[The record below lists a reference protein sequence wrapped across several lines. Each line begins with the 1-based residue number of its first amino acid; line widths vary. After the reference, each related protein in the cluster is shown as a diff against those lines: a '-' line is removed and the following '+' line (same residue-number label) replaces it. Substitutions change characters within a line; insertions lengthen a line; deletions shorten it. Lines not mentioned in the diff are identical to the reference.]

1 MLDESGTHTPKHADE
16 IRIRTTIM
24 PPLRTHAAHFIQLL
38 ALFTT
43 TVGAAT
49 LRVPDDFNT
58 IQSAID
64 TVKVDD
70 TVLVAAGTYREPLKL
85 KAGVIVKSAGNDE
98 KGKLGLKRAE
108 ATILEGGVEMAE
120 KAVLDGFTV
129 TGVGNYD
136 EKLWQHHFDTQGNEQ
151 PHEHIGADGRPGI
164 AVAADSSVLNNIVHH
179 IGYTGIAIT
188 GGSPRIVGNVCY
200 RNMGGGIGSMKG
212 SAAIIEKNECFEN
225 FFAGIG
231 CDAASPAIRDN
242 FCHDNIRAGI
252 GISEGSSPKVTGNRC
267 FKNRRAG
274 IGIRTGEDTRPLV
287 ENNECSDNTMAGI
300 GVEEGTRPTLAKNK
314 LSNNKLVAIGVTGGS
329 EAVIRGNEMSRD
341 GGAPPMIAVLE
352 ASKAIITGNTIY
364 GGGVAGVL
372 VKGKAEVRDNHF
384 IGSGPKANNAIW
396 AHAGAE
402 VTLGGNRIE
411 GWKQEL
417 AVAKDTKVI
426 TDDSKVARSAREPA
440 ARPNILWLTAEDMS
454 SNLGCYGDVQ
464 ASTPRLDAF
473 ARESVRFTHAFATA
487 PVCSPSRS
495 CLITGMFATSLGTQR
510 LRSAFP
516 VPAEF
521 GPFTA
526 GLRAEG
532 YYCSNN
538 VKTDYNLR
546 DESAFIRAAWDDSS
560 TKAHWRNRSTRQPFF
575 AVFNFMTT
583 HQSRTSAWAH
593 EQFEKEVSSKLSPG
607 ERHDPARMTP
617 PPFYPDTAESH
628 RAWARYH
635 DCITLMDRQVG
646 EILDQLAADGLAD
659 DTIVFFYSDH
669 GMGMPRGK
677 RCLQDSGLR
686 VPLLV
691 RFPKKWAHLAPS
703 PPGSV
708 SDRLVSF
715 VDFAPTV
722 LSLCGVKAPAHFQG
736 HAFLGPDATKPNEF
750 VHGARDR
757 VDEAFDVS
765 RSVRDMRWL
774 YVRNFMPHL
783 SWMQPE
789 GYSDT
794 STFRQEFKRLATEG
808 KLAPG
813 PLTFAAPHR
822 ATEELYDTQADP
834 DNLHNLAA
842 DPQHHA
848 VLEKMRAELRR
859 WQLDTRDAGFL
870 TEPQMW
876 PRLATMETPWTVAH
890 DDAQYPLARLLTAA
904 DAVGRGDAAPRQLEW
919 LQDSEA
925 GVRYWAAVGLRAS
938 EQLDDTS
945 RKALRAVLND
955 PSPVV
960 RIEAAAVLARHGD
973 ATTALPVLAA
983 ALRDDHREVVLHAAR
998 ALELLGPRAQPAHA
1012 AMRAAL
1018 ATARAA
1024 EKSGDYMAMFVRFS
1038 LEAALSK

>member
-1 MLDESGTHTPKHADE
+1 M
-16 IRIRTTIM
+16 RTIHLSLVHGFAWCAVAFSHVNAAAFRVPGQFASIQTAI
-24 PPLRTHAAHFIQLL
+24 HAA
-38 ALFTT
+38 AR
-43 TVGAAT
+43 G
-49 LRVPDDFNT
+49 DT
-58 IQSAID
+58 I
-64 TVKVDD
+64 
-70 TVLVAAGTYREPLKL
+70 LVAAGTYRERLVLKPGISVRSEGDD
-85 KAGVIVKSAGNDE
+85 ARGAS
-98 KGKLGLKRAE
+98 GLKRAE
-108 ATILEGGVEMAE
+108 TTILDGAVGNGAGVEMA
-120 KAVLDGFTV
+120 ADATLDGFTI
-129 TGVGNYD
+129 TGVGKYD
-136 EKLWQHHFDTQGNEQ
+136 DAVWRHHFDTQGSEQ
-151 PHEHIGADGRPGI
+151 AHERIGEPG
-164 AVAADSSVLNNIVHH
+164 VAGISVTTDCAVLNNIVHH

-188 GGSPRIVGNVCY
+188 GGSPRIEGNVCF
-200 RNMGGGIGSMKG
+200 RNMGGGIGSMNGAK
-212 SAAIIEKNECFEN
+212 AVIERNVCFEN
-225 FFAGIG
+225 FYAGIG
-231 CDAASPAIRDN
+231 CDASSPSIKGN
-242 FCHDNIRAGI
+242 ICHHNIRAGI

-274 IGIRTGEDTRPLV
+274 IGIRTGEGTRPLV
-287 ENNECSDNTMAGI
+287 EGNECSENDMAGI
-300 GVEEGTRPTLAKNK
+300 GVEEFARPDIRKNRIIQ
-314 LSNNKLVAIGVTGGS
+314 NKLVAIGITGG
-329 EAVIRGNEMSRD
+329 ARAIIADNELTRE

-352 ASKAIITGNTIY
+352 KSSALIAGNTIR

-372 VKGKAEVRDNHF
+372 VKGRAEIRNNHF
-384 IGSGPKANNAIW
+384 VGGGPKANNAIW

-402 VTLGGNRIE
+402 VAFSGNRIE
-411 GWKQEL
+411 GWKHEI
-417 AVAKDTKVI
+417 AAAEDATVI
-426 TDDSKVARSAREPA
+426 PEDSKASFTGTLKAALSAGKTPV
-440 ARPNILWLTAEDMS
+440 RPNILWLTAEDMS
-454 SNLGCYGDVQ
+454 PNLGCYGDAQ
-464 ASTPRLDAF
+464 AITPRLDAL
-473 ARESVRFTHAFATA
+473 ARESVRFTRAFATA

-526 GLRAEG
+526 ELRAAG

-546 DESAFIRAAWDDSS
+546 DEPAFIHRAWDDSS
-560 TKAHWRNRSTRQPFF
+560 AKAHWRGRRDRQPFF

-583 HQSRTSAWAH
+583 HQSRTSAWPH
-593 EQFEKEVSSKLSPG
+593 EQFEKEVGSKLSPG

-635 DCITLMDRQVG
+635 DCITLMDRQAG

-736 HAFLGPDATKPNEF
+736 HAFLGADAAAPSEF
-750 VHGARDR
+750 IHGARDR

-765 RSVRDMRWL
+765 RSVRDARWL
-774 YVRNFMPHL
+774 YIRNFMPHL

-794 STFRQEFKRLATEG
+794 STFRQEFKRLAAEG
-808 KLAPG
+808 ELAPG

-822 ATEELYDTQADP
+822 ATEELYDTQTDP

-842 DPQHHA
+842 DSQHRA
-848 VLEKMRAELRR
+848 VLEKMRVELRR

-876 PRLATMETPWTVAH
+876 ARLDGKETPWSIAH
-890 DDAQYPLARLLTAA
+890 DDAPYPLARILTAA
-904 DAVGRGDAAPRQLEW
+904 DAVGRGDAAARQREW
-919 LQDSEA
+919 LHDSNA
-925 GVRYWAAVGLRAS
+925 GVRYWAAVGLLAS
-938 EQLDDTS
+938 EQLDDAS
-945 RKALRAVLND
+945 RKALHAVLND

-960 RIEAAAVLARHGD
+960 RIEAAACLAQHGD
-973 ATTALPVLAA
+973 ATTALPVLTV
-983 ALRDDHREVVLHAAR
+983 ALHDEHRDVVLHAVR
-998 ALELLGPRAQPAHA
+998 ALELLGPRAQPAHD
-1012 AMRAAL
+1012 AMRTAL
-1018 ATARAA
+1018 AVAREA
-1024 EKSGDYMAMFVRFS
+1024 EKGGDHMAMFVRFS